1 MGREHTKPWRGTP
14 RRPRYLI
21 QQLLHSNVHFQYNL
35 KTTSLKQTNK
45 QTNKQ
50 KQVHLLEIN
59 CYLKKLKKQQQQN
72 QVHSLKNV
80 K

>member
-45 QTNKQ
+45 Q

-59 CYLKKLKKQQQQN
+59 CYLKKFKK
-72 QVHSLKNV
+72 KN
-80 K
+80 KTKPSTFIEKC

>member
-1 MGREHTKPWRGTP
+1 MF
-14 RRPRYLI
+14 I
-21 QQLLHSNVHFQYNL
+21 FNII
-35 KTTSLKQTNK
+35 LKQLPSNK

-59 CYLKKLKKQQQQN
+59 CYLKKFKKKKQQN

>member
-45 QTNKQ
+45 QTKTSSFIGNKLLPQ
-50 KQVHLLEIN
+50 KV
-59 CYLKKLKKQQQQN
+59 KKKQQQN